1 MTERDFEIVQ
11 KDVLAMLDGLSPHLT
26 YHSKAHTIDVIQQSH
41 RIAIAENITDKKQLL
56 LLKFA
61 ALFHDSGF
69 LRTYANHEIKGCEIF
84 LEATSGLNFSEEDKE
99 IVKELIMAT
108 KLPQQPHTHL
118 QQVICDS
125 DLDYLGRDD
134 FYSIGE
140 SLRKEFLHY
149 NIVANNEDWEKLQL
163 NFLGHHQYH
172 TQSSRDLR
180 EPVKHKYLT
189 KLLSAT

>member
-1 MTERDFEIVQ
+1 MTEKDFEIVQ
-11 KDVLAMLDGLSPHLT
+11 KDVLAMLEGLSPHLT
-26 YHSKAHTIDVIQQSH
+26 YHSRKHTMDVIKQSH
-41 RIAIAENITDKKQLL
+41 RIALAENITDKKELL

-84 LEATSGLNFSEEDKE
+84 LEATTGLGFSENDNDIIKA
-99 IVKELIMAT
+99 LIMAT
-108 KLPQQPHTHL
+108 KIPQQPHTHL
-118 QQVICDS
+118 QQVICDA

-140 SLRKEFLHY
+140 NLRKEFLYY

-163 NFLGHHQYH
+163 NFLSHHQYH
-172 TQSSRDLR
+172 TQSSRDVR
-180 EPVKHKYLT
+180 EPVKQKYLRE
-189 KLLSAT
+189 LLPGS